1 MSSNPNIAVMKTARF
16 LNVALN
22 IVIAILVFFLI
33 AVILMP
39 MVGEEVAEGLRS
51 KNGSAP
57 SIFALNMSGSMGGS
71 LILIAYLFAALV
83 VKKIV
88 KTTMIG
94 NPFVPEN
101 ISRLRKT
108 WIIIALAEILRSVV
122 SFVVYDKIDI
132 PLSSWFLVF
141 VIAIMA
147 EVFRIG
153 LELKR
158 DQELTV

>member
-1 MSSNPNIAVMKTARF
+1 MNSNSNSSVMRTARF
-16 LNVALN
+16 LNIALN
-22 IVIAILVFFLI
+22 FVIAMLVLFLI

-39 MVGEEVAEGLRS
+39 FFGEEVAEGLRS

-57 SIFALNMSGSMGGS
+57 SLFALNMSGSMGGG
-71 LILIAYLFAALV
+71 LILVAYLFAALV

-88 KTTMIG
+88 RTTMDG
-94 NPFVPEN
+94 NPFVAEN

-108 WIIIALAEILRSVV
+108 WIIIAFVEIMRSVV
-122 SFVVYDKIDI
+122 SFFVYDKVDI
-132 PLSSWFLVF
+132 SLSSWFLVF

>member
-1 MSSNPNIAVMKTARF
+1 MNSNINSSVARTARF
-16 LNVALN
+16 LNIALN
-22 IVIAILVFFLI
+22 IVIAVLILFLM

-39 MVGEEVAEGLRS
+39 IVGEEVAEGL
-51 KNGSAP
+51 KNRNGTAP
-57 SIFALNMSGSMGGS
+57 SLFALNMSGSIGGG

-88 KTTMIG
+88 KTTIDG

-101 ISRLRKT
+101 ISRLRRT
-108 WIIIALAEILRSVV
+108 WIIIALAEILRSAV
-122 SFVVYDKIDI
+122 SFIVYDKIDI

-147 EVFRIG
+147 EIFRIG